1 MPATGE
7 ARLNQL
13 ATRSDVTDHSEK
25 NLGLGS
31 WRAATDAPDDNK
43 KTLKEALRF
52 VRQPLY
58 LVENDGVMVPEL
70 GGFGL
75 LGAPSGEGLSLAGFA
90 PPCLPENLGDPAFC
104 RDLGIRFPY
113 LGGSMAKGISSA
125 AIAEELGRA
134 GMLGFFGAAGLPL
147 AQVEATCD
155 RLAASLG
162 DIPYGFNLIHSPHE
176 PDLERELAELYIRKG
191 VRIIEASAFLALTL
205 PLIRYRL
212 HGIKRAAD
220 GSIVTPNRII
230 AKVSREELAAKFFAP
245 APEQFLRELV
255 ADGSITAEQAELAAL
270 IPLAQEVT
278 AEADSGGHTD
288 NRPAMA
294 LFPTIKSLAV
304 RLERQYGYDCKL
316 RVGLAGGISTPASAA
331 AAFAMGAAYIMTG
344 SVNQAC
350 IESGTSE
357 TVRAL
362 LAETRQADVTMAPA
376 ADMFEMGVTVQ
387 VLKRGTMFPMR
398 AAKLYELYRAHKS
411 LEDIPAAERDKLE
424 KTMFQAP
431 LDQVWRDT
439 RAYFLVRDPSQVARS
454 ERDPKHLMALVF
466 RWYLGQAA
474 HWAKD
479 GAEKRRMDYQVWCGP
494 SMGAFN
500 EWVAG
505 SFLEAPE
512 RRQVVSVAL
521 NILHGAAQLNRANFL
536 RSQGLDLPQDAIAPE
551 PLETAHIKEY
561 LC

>member
-1 MPATGE
+1 LNRFSPWCDAT
-7 ARLNQL
+7 N
-13 ATRSDVTDHSEK
+13 HHEK
-25 NLGLGS
+25 KECLGS
-31 WRAATDAPDDNK
+31 WSAAHDAPPQQLS
-43 KTLKEALRF
+43 LKEALRW
-52 VRQPLY
+52 VRRPLY
-58 LVENDGVMVPEL
+58 LVEKNGALVAEL
-70 GGFGL
+70 GGMGRFGT
-75 LGAPSGEGLSLAGFA
+75 GSTDGLTVAGYA
-90 PPCLPENLGDPAFC
+90 PPSLPENLGAPGFC
-104 RDLGIRFPY
+104 RELGIRFPY
-113 LGGSMAKGISSA
+113 LGGSMAKGISSV

-147 AQVEATCD
+147 SQVEEAAD
-155 RLAASLG
+155 RLSASLG
-162 DIPYGFNLIHSPHE
+162 EIPYGFNLIHSPHE

-205 PLIRYRL
+205 PLVRYRV
-212 HGIKRAAD
+212 HGIRRGSD

-245 APEQFLRELV
+245 APEKLLRELV
-255 ADGSITAEQAELAAL
+255 ANGSITSEQAELAAL
-270 IPLAQEVT
+270 VPLAQEVT

-294 LFPTIKSLAV
+294 LFPTILSLAAK
-304 RLERQYGYDCKL
+304 LERQYGYDRRL

-344 SVNQAC
+344 SVNQSC

-357 TVRAL
+357 AVRTL
-362 LAETRQADVTMAPA
+362 LADTRQADVTMAPA

-411 LEDIPAAERDKLE
+411 LEELPAAERDKLE

-431 LDQVWRDT
+431 IEDIWRDT
-439 RAYFLVRDPSQVARS
+439 RAYFLVRDPSQVERS
-454 ERDPKHLMALVF
+454 ERDPKHRMALVF

-500 EWVAG
+500 EWAAG
-505 SFLEAPE
+505 SFLEAPA
-512 RRQVVSVAL
+512 RRKVVTVAL

-536 RSQGLDLPQDAIAPE
+536 RSQGIDLPQDAVSLE
-551 PLETAHIKEY
+551 PLEKAHIKEY